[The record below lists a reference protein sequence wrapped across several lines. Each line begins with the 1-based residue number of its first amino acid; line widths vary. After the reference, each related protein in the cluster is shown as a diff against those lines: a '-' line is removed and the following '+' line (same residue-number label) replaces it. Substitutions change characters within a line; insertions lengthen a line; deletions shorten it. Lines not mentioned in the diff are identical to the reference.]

1 MLKELK
7 ELELTDDCELDDFV
21 IDRLEL
27 EDFVTERDKLLELD
41 FVIDTESEELDLVTD
56 TELELLVTDIE
67 MEELLL
73 VTDIDR
79 LDDEET
85 LDSEDFVMETDKL
98 DELTDERLDSEE
110 RED

>member
-7 ELELTDDCELDDFV
+7 ELELIDDSELDDFV

-27 EDFVTERDKLLELD
+27 EDIVTERDKLLELD
-41 FVIDTESEELDLVTD
+41 FVIDTDREELDLVTE

-67 MEELLL
+67 AEELLL
-73 VTDIDR
+73 VIDIDR
-79 LDDEET
+79 LEDEET
-85 LDSEDFVMETDKL
+85 LDSEDFVTETDKL
-98 DELTDERLDSEE
+98 EELTDEKLDSDE